1 MNKEISGTVISV
13 KKQWW
18 LKINT
23 KAFRKGS
30 LDGAIF
36 PHIIKVKYEIEN
48 KKYTK
53 LKWIKAGKYVPCI
66 GEELI
71 IDYNPK
77 NPKKA
82 KILL

>member
-1 MNKEISGTVISV
+1 MYKEILGTVISV

-30 LDGAIF
+30 LDGAVF

-53 LKWIKAGKYVPCI
+53 LKWINAGKYVPRI
-66 GEELI
+66 GENLI

-77 NPKKA
+77 NPRKA